1 MIRVFFVE
9 SCLSCGSAQN
19 VGFRPRHHLNC
30 VWNEPCLHCSVDHKD
45 SKAHITLAMSED
57 VVEGSLY
64 EKLVSQENLPL

>member
-30 VWNEPCLHCSVDHKD
+30 VWNEVCIHCSNSPEDT
-45 SKAHITLAMSED
+45 KAHITLAMSED
-57 VVEGSLY
+57 VREGSLLDTS
-64 EKLVSQENLPL
+64 KQEELAL